1 MAEVMTYTSLQSDM
15 KRYLERGASA
25 TDPEVFAQIPRLI
38 NLAERSLGRIIKVQ
52 GYINVVTADLVA
64 GTSVYAK
71 PDRWR
76 QTVSMEAGSPRAP
89 IFARDYEYCRRYWPD
104 PSQRDVPEF
113 YADYNYAN
121 WLIVPTPVVTLPWQ
135 IIYYEQPPYLDDTN
149 QTNWLT
155 DYAPNALLY
164 RALLEA
170 TPFLKNDER
179 IPTWKTFYDEAIASL
194 DAEDIQKQLD
204 RNAARTET

>member
-15 KRYLERGASA
+15 KRYLERGSSA

-38 NLAERSLGRIIKVQ
+38 NLAERSLGRVIKVQ

-76 QTVSMEAGSPRAP
+76 QTISMEAGDPRAP

-104 PSQRDVPEF
+104 PAERDVPEF
-113 YADYNYAN
+113 YSDYNYAN
-121 WLIVPTPVVTLPWQ
+121 WLIVPTPVATIPWQ
-135 IIYYEQPPYLDDTN
+135 IIYYEQPAYLDDTN

-179 IPTWKTFYDEAIASL
+179 IGTWEKFYTEAIGTL

>member
-1 MAEVMTYTSLQSDM
+1 MATNMTYASLTLDL
-15 KRYLERGASA
+15 KRYLERGY
-25 TDPEVFAQIPRLI
+25 PEDTEVLAQIPSLI
-38 NLAERSLGRIIKVQ
+38 NLAERAITRKLKILGLLE
-52 GYINVVTADLVA
+52 VVTADLVA

-76 QTVSMEAGSPRAP
+76 ETVSMQAGAPRRQ
-89 IFARDYEYCRRYWPD
+89 IFARSYEYCRSYWPD
-104 PSQRDVPEF
+104 PALRETPEF

-121 WLIVPTPVVTLPWQ
+121 WLIVPTPVATIPWEISYYQLPAL
-135 IIYYEQPPYLDDTN
+135 LDDAN

-155 DYAPNALLY
+155 DYAPNVLLY

-179 IPTWKTFYDEAIASL
+179 IPVWEGFYRDEMGNL
-194 DAEDIQKQLD
+194 DVENIRRVVD
-204 RNAARTET
+204 RNVTRQGA